1 MKRLF
6 FFLFCLYLLPY
17 ISSAQSFSNNT
28 GGPIADVATSV
39 FPLSIS
45 GLPLAIDSSFGLKG
59 VAVNLLH
66 TYDSDIKIYLK
77 TPWNDSIILAMNRG
91 GSADNYIGTLFRM
104 DADTLIQD
112 GSAPFTGNFVPDY
125 SLNLA
130 NNGSNPNGTW
140 YLVVKDEVPQDQGTL
155 LNFTLV
161 FGANPPADPPP
172 PPGPCSMTN
181 GQNCHCPDGSQDC
194 DLLPDMTASA
204 LIIQQQ
210 HTEYSGYLTM
220 SNATPNIGWGPME
233 IHGVDSCFCN
243 GVSVPCSLSICPD
256 SSPVK
261 QLVKQTLY
269 HKHNGNITS
278 WTRSAGFMS
287 YHPTHGHIHVDNW
300 GEFTLR
306 KSNNN
311 ADPTTWPVVG
321 NGTKMSF
328 CLINLGDCSSNQ
340 GYCINDSGSVITQAD
355 IPNAPFGMVT
365 GCGTDQGIFT
375 GYLDIYSQ
383 GLAGMQIDFGDIC
396 NGDYH
401 IVSITDPDNNFL
413 ESNENNNVAV
423 VPITLTDQI
432 PLPQLSMSSNIIGSN
447 AVMNVNV
454 VNASSFSWDFGD
466 GSAPDTS
473 NLLTVHN
480 YSTNGT
486 YVVTLSVS
494 SPCTTLVQTDT
505 IVINSITVGVTDKY
519 FDRNFSVKPNPF
531 GNAAQISYQL
541 LDHVNVQ
548 LLVYDATGKEVQSF
562 ASEIQSPGMYTYRF
576 SPEDL
581 GLGSGMY
588 FLIFRS
594 GSEFL
599 RTKLIC
605 TGKPE

>member
-1 MKRLF
+1 
-6 FFLFCLYLLPY
+6 
-17 ISSAQSFSNNT
+17 
-28 GGPIADVATSV
+28 
-39 FPLSIS
+39 
-45 GLPLAIDSSFGLKG
+45 
-59 VAVNLLH
+59 
-66 TYDSDIKIYLK
+66 
-77 TPWNDSIILAMNRG
+77 
-91 GSADNYIGTLFRM
+91 
-104 DADTLIQD
+104 
-112 GSAPFTGNFVPDY
+112 
-125 SLNLA
+125 
-130 NNGSNPNGTW
+130 
-140 YLVVKDEVPQDQGTL
+140 
-155 LNFTLV
+155 
-161 FGANPPADPPP
+161 
-172 PPGPCSMTN
+172 
-181 GQNCHCPDGSQDC
+181 
-194 DLLPDMTASA
+194 
-204 LIIQQQ
+204 
-210 HTEYSGYLTM
+210 
-220 SNATPNIGWGPME
+220 
-233 IHGVDSCFCN
+233 
-243 GVSVPCSLSICPD
+243 
-256 SSPVK
+256 
-261 QLVKQTLY
+261 
-269 HKHNGNITS
+269 
-278 WTRSAGFMS
+278 MS

-311 ADPTTWPVVG
+311 VDPTTWPVVG

-480 YSTNGT
+480 YNTNGT

-531 GNAAQISYQL
+531 GNAAQISNQL

-588 FLIFRS
+588 FLFFRS